1 MKISINLASHPFRR
15 DRAMIVASLAVC
27 ALLVV
32 SLGVLVHLAIQD
44 NAQMGDVRRE
54 VSLLKKQVQDVNAEQ
69 GKMDAVLRQPQ
80 NETALEQ
87 SAFINALLLRKGIS
101 WNQIFHDLEKT
112 LPYNVKL
119 INIRPT
125 VDDQGRVTLDTTLAS
140 ETVDGSA
147 AALAAFQGSP
157 LFGVVQL
164 QNVFPPTQTDP
175 LFRVT
180 ISVTY
185 AQKL

>member
-1 MKISINLASHPFRR
+1 MKISINLASQPFRR

-44 NAQMGDVRRE
+44 NTQMGDVHHE
-54 VSLLKKQVQDVNAEQ
+54 VALLKKQIQDANAQ
-69 GKMDAVLRQPQ
+69 QAKLDAVVRQPQ

-119 INIRPT
+119 ITIRPT
-125 VDDQGRVTLDTTLAS
+125 VDDQGHVTLDAILAS
-140 ETVDGSA
+140 ENVGGAND
-147 AALAAFQGSP
+147 ALSAFQANP
-157 LFGVVQL
+157 LFGFVQL
-164 QNVFPPTQTDP
+164 KEVTPPTQTEP

>member
-1 MKISINLASHPFRR
+1 MKISINLASQPFRR

-27 ALLVV
+27 VLLVV
-32 SLGVLVHLAIQD
+32 SLGLLSHLAIQD
-44 NAQMGDVRRE
+44 NTQMGDVRRE
-54 VSLLKKQVQDVNAEQ
+54 VASLKKQVQDVSAQ
-69 GKMDAVLRQPQ
+69 QAKLDAVIRQPQ
-80 NETALEQ
+80 NETVLEQ
-87 SAFINALLLRKGIS
+87 AAFINALLLRKGIS

-119 INIRPT
+119 ITIRPT
-125 VDDQGRVTLDTTLAS
+125 VDDQGRVTLAAILAS
-140 ETVDGSA
+140 ENGSGA
-147 AALAAFQGSP
+147 YDALSAFQANP
-157 LFGVVQL
+157 TFGFVQL
-164 QNVFPPTQTDP
+164 NEITPPTQTEP